1 MLGMTHTL
9 SRWLMD
15 DTTEQSKQRIFCIHT
30 QAPEFIGEIRR
41 TATIEPSDGTL
52 LLHSPLGYTLCRIRS
67 RDAIGEVDLF
77 ELTLSFS
84 EALEDYFQ
92 RMKRI
97 EGHASV
103 I

>member
-15 DTTEQSKQRIFCIHT
+15 DTTEQAKQRIFCVHT

-41 TATIEPSDGTL
+41 TDTIDSSDGSL

-92 RMKRI
+92 RIKRL
-97 EGHASV
+97 EGRVTV